1 MLPYVIR
8 RLVQAVPVMLFAS
21 VVVFLMIYLVPGDP
35 VLAVLGGEARPEQ
48 VEAMRKE
55 MGLDRPL
62 VVQYGRWLGRV
73 VRGDLGVSFINSY
86 PVWSLIGL
94 KLPAT
99 LALSVGALTVALA
112 ISLPLGI
119 LAAVRQG
126 SWVDRL
132 AVGFTALGLSVPTF
146 WLGVLLV
153 LLFSLRLQWLP
164 ASGYVPL
171 FTRPALS
178 LQHLLMP
185 SFTLGIA
192 IAAIL
197 TRFVRTAML
206 EVIRQD
212 YVRTARAKGLPEGRV
227 VIRHALKN
235 AFIPV
240 LTVIALQVGNLLG
253 GAVIT
258 ESIFDYPG
266 VGQLILYAV
275 TTKDYTVVQGTLLL
289 LVFAFVFIN
298 LLTDVAYAILD
309 PRVRYGGE

>member
-8 RLVQAVPVMLFAS
+8 RLVQVVPVLLFAS
-21 VVVFLMIYLVPGDP
+21 VAVFLMVYLVPGDP

-48 VEAMRKE
+48 VEAMRKQ

-73 VRGDLGVSFINSY
+73 AQGDLGVSFINSY

-99 LALSVGALTVALA
+99 LALAAGALTVALL

-132 AVGFTALGLSVPTF
+132 AIGFTALGLSVPTF

-185 SFTLGIA
+185 SLTLGIA

-206 EVIRQD
+206 EVIHQD

>member
-8 RLVQAVPVMLFAS
+8 RLIQVVPVLLFAS
-21 VVVFLMIYLVPGDP
+21 ALVFLMIYLVPGDP

-48 VEAMRKE
+48 VEAMRQR

-73 VRGDLGVSFINSY
+73 AQGDLGVSVINSY

-99 LALSVGALTVALA
+99 LALAAGALAVALLV
-112 ISLPLGI
+112 SLPLGI
-119 LAAVRQG
+119 AAAVRQG

-153 LLFSLRLQWLP
+153 LLFSLRLRWLP

-178 LQHLLMP
+178 LQHLVMP
-185 SFTLGIA
+185 SVTLGIA

-227 VIRHALKN
+227 VVRHALKN

-240 LTVIALQVGNLLG
+240 LTVVALQVGNLLG

-289 LVFAFVFIN
+289 LVFAFVLIN
-298 LLTDVAYAILD
+298 LLTDVAYAVLD
-309 PRVRYGGE
+309 PRVRYGGD

>member
-99 LALSVGALTVALA
+99 LALSVGALTVALV

-185 SFTLGIA
+185 SLTLGIA

-289 LVFAFVFIN
+289 LVFTFVFIN

>member
-1 MLPYVIR
+1 VLPYVVR
-8 RLVQAVPVMLFAS
+8 RLVQVVPVLLFAS

-35 VLAVLGGEARPEQ
+35 VLAVLGAEARPEQ
-48 VEAMRKE
+48 VAVMRQQ

-86 PVWSLIGL
+86 PVWALVGL

-99 LALSVGALTVALA
+99 LSLAAGALTVALA

-119 LAAVRQG
+119 TAALRQG
-126 SWVDRL
+126 SWVDRV

-171 FTRPALS
+171 LTAPALS
-178 LQHLLMP
+178 LRHLLLP
-185 SFTLGIA
+185 SLTLGIF

-197 TRFVRTAML
+197 TRFVRSAML

-227 VIRHALKN
+227 VLRHALRN

-258 ESIFDYPG
+258 ESIFDFPG

-289 LVFAFVFIN
+289 LVFAFVMIN
-298 LLTDVAYAILD
+298 LLTDVAYAVLD
-309 PRVRYGGE
+309 PRVRHGGE

>member
-99 LALSVGALTVALA
+99 LALSAGALTVALVT
-112 ISLPLGI
+112 SLPLGI

-185 SFTLGIA
+185 SLTLGIA

>member
-8 RLVQAVPVMLFAS
+8 RLVQVVPVLLFAS

-35 VLAVLGGEARPEQ
+35 VLAVLGAEARPEQ
-48 VEAMRKE
+48 VAVMRQQ

-86 PVWSLIGL
+86 PVWALIGL

-99 LALSVGALTVALA
+99 LSLAAGALTVALA

-119 LAAVRQG
+119 AAALRQG

-171 FTRPALS
+171 LAAPALA
-178 LQHLLMP
+178 LRHLLLP
-185 SFTLGIA
+185 SLTLGLF

-197 TRFVRTAML
+197 TRFVRSAML

-227 VIRHALKN
+227 VLRHALRN

-258 ESIFDYPG
+258 ESIFDFPG
-266 VGQLILYAV
+266 VGQLVLYAV

-289 LVFAFVFIN
+289 LVFAFVMIN
-298 LLTDVAYAILD
+298 LLTDVAYAVLD